1 MEDFELK
8 VGDLVKLRDDLEYG
22 HEYNNYYF
30 HENMYFIDFK
40 QVEDTFFDG
49 NVIALY
55 SNRDNRAYYYT
66 KEMIAEAKR
75 PTKYKTIYKRKEPI
89 LDNKE
94 KEYLSSVIR
103 PFRDK
108 VKYIVKSN
116 CFIKDFISIFLYN
129 DFKDIEGIEF
139 PYFQKDTMYKKMKVD
154 KEYTLEELGL

>member
-1 MEDFELK
+1 MKDFELK
-8 VGDLVKLRDDLEYG
+8 VGDLVKLRDGLEYG

-75 PTKYKTIYKRKEPI
+75 PIGYETIYKREEPI
-89 LDNKE
+89 LDKKE
-94 KEYLSSVIR
+94 RKYLRAIIR
-103 PFRDK
+103 PFRDM
-108 VKYIVKSN
+108 VKFIVKRFNFAEEYIV
-116 CFIKDFISIFLYN
+116 IKLNDGEIFLP
-129 DFKDIEGIEF
+129 DFK
-139 PYFQKDTMYKKMKVD
+139 KDTMYKNMKLNR
-154 KEYTLEELGL
+154 EYTLEELEL